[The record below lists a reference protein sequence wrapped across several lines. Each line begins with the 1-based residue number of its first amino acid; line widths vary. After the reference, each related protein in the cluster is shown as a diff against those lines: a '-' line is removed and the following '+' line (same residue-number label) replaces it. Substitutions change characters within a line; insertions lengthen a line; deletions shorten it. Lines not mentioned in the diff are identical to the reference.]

1 MHKGLMCFGFH
12 YIVMFGTHDPSEA
25 LEFVFWFQLSHP
37 STFQFPSL
45 IAMASIRFRS
55 VVVVVVIHLLL
66 LVLSVRN
73 LVSADISGNCIIGE
87 CAGYKL
93 DADLL
98 PIPAVA
104 SDSCVSEVAS
114 PLLLSCTDNQTL
126 NLIVKNSTAILQR
139 YRVQNINPT
148 SGTLVIELDCSTPFN
163 WIDAFLTSFSL
174 SNRLLLHCDQNISE
188 SADDSC
194 VVNRYNNCGV
204 CAVGANSM
212 PSGFCCL
219 QDAYESA
226 SYNASTFS
234 SCQIYGSWNDTY
246 TLADLSSLNPSMNID
261 ITSITLQWAPG
272 KISQEAIVVGSR
284 AEEESAKLVSHMIWS
299 KKSHEDD
306 GRLKNNS
313 PLLGVQGLVS
323 LRFSGEGH
331 GSLNPEALCV
341 FFLMTRC
348 FCCAGGV
355 VGGLLGVSVVIF
367 LLCCCFRRSD
377 RIKPVVMSKSAQ
389 VQSAQAPSYEYNNN
403 FSTDS
408 GAERLTRFFSY
419 QELEHATNGFSAAME
434 LGGGGFGTVYKGQL
448 ADGRLIAVKKLNQ
461 DGRQGLQ
468 QFHNEVTVLS
478 QVRHPNLVK
487 LMGYSVEVKRHAL
500 LVYEFVPNG
509 SLAQHLH
516 SQQGSPGSILPWET
530 RLNVAIQTAD
540 ALMYLHCLVDPP
552 IFHRD
557 VKTTN
562 ILLDSQFRAKVADFG
577 LSRLV
582 PITTF
587 EMTHISTAPQGTP
600 GYLDPEY
607 HESYQLSDK
616 SDVYSF
622 GVVLMELIT
631 AKKAVDMARD
641 RREINLAAFAVAKIQ
656 AGTLDEIID
665 SYLKRNFDIESGTH
679 DTKTRDMVNSVAELA
694 FRCLAAEKDDRPCM
708 KEVLEEL
715 RRIREHGYG
724 SDPPNL
730 ANHDASSDTRLFGS
744 LKEGEYIELDISYG
758 SVYNNSNN
766 NNKDTK
772 PLIIT
777 EREQQNSAAPWRHS
791 LTSEDDVWESVHSS
805 PDHNS

>member
-1 MHKGLMCFGFH
+1 
-12 YIVMFGTHDPSEA
+12 
-25 LEFVFWFQLSHP
+25 
-37 STFQFPSL
+37 
-45 IAMASIRFRS
+45 MASMRFRS
-55 VVVVVVIHLLL
+55 VVVVVVVIHLLL
-66 LVLSVRN
+66 LVLSVPK
-73 LVSADISGNCIIGE
+73 LVSAHISGNCAIGA
-87 CAGYKL
+87 CAGYKF

-98 PIPAVA
+98 PIRAVA
-104 SDSCVSEVAS
+104 NDNCISEVAS

-126 NLIVKNSTAILQR
+126 NLIVKNSTAILR
-139 YRVQNINPT
+139 YPVQNINST
-148 SGTLVIELDCSTPFN
+148 SRTLVIGVSQVLDCSTPFN
-163 WIDAFLTSFSL
+163 WTDAFLTSFSL
-174 SNRLLLHCDQNISE
+174 TNRLLLHCDMNISE
-188 SADDSC
+188 SVAMLSTDDSC
-194 VVNRYNNCGV
+194 VVNPYNNNCGRT
-204 CAVGANSM
+204 CANPYQM
-212 PSGFCCL
+212 QPGFCCL
-219 QDAYESA
+219 QDVYESA
-226 SYNASTFS
+226 SYNANTFS

-246 TLADLSSLNPSMNID
+246 TLADLSSPNLSLNID
-261 ITSITLQWAPG
+261 ITSITLQWAP
-272 KISQEAIVVGSR
+272 
-284 AEEESAKLVSHMIWS
+284 
-299 KKSHEDD
+299 
-306 GRLKNNS
+306 
-313 PLLGVQGLVS
+313 
-323 LRFSGEGH
+323 
-331 GSLNPEALCV
+331 
-341 FFLMTRC
+341 
-348 FCCAGGV
+348 GGV

-478 QVRHPNLVK
+478 QVQHPNLVK

-562 ILLDSQFRAKVADFG
+562 ILLDSQFRAKVGDFG

-582 PITTF
+582 PIMTF

-607 HESYQLSDK
+607 HQSYQLSDK

-665 SYLKRNFDIESGTH
+665 PYLKMNFDIESGTH

-724 SDPPNL
+724 FDPPNL

-758 SVYNNSNN
+758 SVYNNNN

-805 PDHNS
+805 PDQNSVTQIWHEINLTNPQAR

>member
-1 MHKGLMCFGFH
+1 
-12 YIVMFGTHDPSEA
+12 
-25 LEFVFWFQLSHP
+25 
-37 STFQFPSL
+37 
-45 IAMASIRFRS
+45 MASMRFRS

-73 LVSADISGNCIIGE
+73 LVSADISGNCTIGE

-114 PLLLSCTDNQTL
+114 PLLLSCTYNQTL

-139 YRVQNINPT
+139 YPVLNINPT
-148 SGTLVIELDCSTPFN
+148 SGTLVIEVLDCSTPFN
-163 WIDAFLTSFSL
+163 WIDAILTSFSL

-194 VVNRYNNCGV
+194 VVNRYNNCGA

-212 PSGFCCL
+212 QSGFCCL

-246 TLADLSSLNPSMNID
+246 TIADLSSPNPSLNVD

-272 KISQEAIVVGSR
+272 RS
-284 AEEESAKLVSHMIWS
+284 S
-299 KKSHEDD
+299 KK
-306 GRLKNNS
+306 
-313 PLLGVQGLVS
+313 QT
-323 LRFSGEGH
+323 
-331 GSLNPEALCV
+331 AAI
-341 FFLMTRC
+341 T
-348 FCCAGGV
+348 GGV

-389 VQSAQAPSYEYNNN
+389 VQSAQAPSYEYKNN

-408 GAERLTRFFSY
+408 AAERLTRFFSY

-478 QVRHPNLVK
+478 QVQHPNLVK
-487 LMGYSVEVKRHAL
+487 LMGYSVEVKRQAL

-509 SLAQHLH
+509 SLAEHLH
-516 SQQGSPGSILPWET
+516 SQQGSPRSILPWET

-562 ILLDSQFRAKVADFG
+562 ILLDSQFRAKVGDFG

-607 HESYQLSDK
+607 HQSYQLSDK

-665 SYLKRNFDIESGTH
+665 PHLKMNFDIESGTH

-724 SDPPNL
+724 FDPPNL
-730 ANHDASSDTRLFGS
+730 ANHD
-744 LKEGEYIELDISYG
+744 
-758 SVYNNSNN
+758 
-766 NNKDTK
+766 
-772 PLIIT
+772 
-777 EREQQNSAAPWRHS
+777 
-791 LTSEDDVWESVHSS
+791 
-805 PDHNS
+805 

>member
-1 MHKGLMCFGFH
+1 
-12 YIVMFGTHDPSEA
+12 
-25 LEFVFWFQLSHP
+25 
-37 STFQFPSL
+37 
-45 IAMASIRFRS
+45 MASMRFRS

-73 LVSADISGNCIIGE
+73 LVSADISGNCTIGE

-114 PLLLSCTDNQTL
+114 PLLLSCTYNQTL

-139 YRVQNINPT
+139 YPVLNINPT
-148 SGTLVIELDCSTPFN
+148 SGTLVIEVLDCSTPFN
-163 WIDAFLTSFSL
+163 WIDAILTSFSL

-194 VVNRYNNCGV
+194 VVNRYNNCGA

-212 PSGFCCL
+212 QSGFCCL

-246 TLADLSSLNPSMNID
+246 TIADLSSPNPSLNVD

-272 KISQEAIVVGSR
+272 RS
-284 AEEESAKLVSHMIWS
+284 S
-299 KKSHEDD
+299 KK
-306 GRLKNNS
+306 
-313 PLLGVQGLVS
+313 QT
-323 LRFSGEGH
+323 
-331 GSLNPEALCV
+331 AAI
-341 FFLMTRC
+341 T
-348 FCCAGGV
+348 GGV

-389 VQSAQAPSYEYNNN
+389 VQSAQAPSYEYKNN

-408 GAERLTRFFSY
+408 AAERLTRFFSY

-478 QVRHPNLVK
+478 QVQHPNLVK
-487 LMGYSVEVKRHAL
+487 LMGYSVEVKRQAL

-509 SLAQHLH
+509 SLAEHLH
-516 SQQGSPGSILPWET
+516 SQQGSPRSILPWET

-562 ILLDSQFRAKVADFG
+562 ILLDSQFRAKVGDFG

-607 HESYQLSDK
+607 HQSYQLSDK

-665 SYLKRNFDIESGTH
+665 PHLKMNFDIESGTH

-715 RRIREHGYG
+715 RRIREHGY
-724 SDPPNL
+724 
-730 ANHDASSDTRLFGS
+730 
-744 LKEGEYIELDISYG
+744 
-758 SVYNNSNN
+758 
-766 NNKDTK
+766 
-772 PLIIT
+772 
-777 EREQQNSAAPWRHS
+777 
-791 LTSEDDVWESVHSS
+791 
-805 PDHNS
+805 DHNSVTQIWHEINLTNPQAR

>member
-1 MHKGLMCFGFH
+1 
-12 YIVMFGTHDPSEA
+12 
-25 LEFVFWFQLSHP
+25 
-37 STFQFPSL
+37 
-45 IAMASIRFRS
+45 MASMRFRS
-55 VVVVVVIHLLL
+55 VVVVVVEIHLLL

-73 LVSADISGNCIIGE
+73 LVSADNSGNCTIGA
-87 CAGYKL
+87 CAGYTL

-104 SDSCVSEVAS
+104 SDDCVFKVAS
-114 PLLLSCTDNQTL
+114 SLSLSCDQTL

-139 YRVQNINPT
+139 YPVQNINYT
-148 SGTLVIELDCSTPFN
+148 SRTLVIGVSQAFDCSTPFN
-163 WIDAFLTSFSL
+163 SIDAFLTSFSL
-174 SNRLLLHCDQNISE
+174 SNRLLLHCNVNISE
-188 SADDSC
+188 SGAMLSTDDSC
-194 VVNRYNNCGV
+194 VMNYNNCGT
-204 CAVGANSM
+204 CGANPSQM
-212 PSGFCCL
+212 PQGFCCL
-219 QDAYESA
+219 QQIQST
-226 SYNASTFS
+226 SYDASTFN
-234 SCQIYGSWNDTY
+234 SCQIYGDWNDTY
-246 TLADLSSLNPSMNID
+246 TLADPSLPNPSPNFD
-261 ITSITLQWAPG
+261 ITSTTLQWAPG
-272 KISQEAIVVGSR
+272 
-284 AEEESAKLVSHMIWS
+284 
-299 KKSHEDD
+299 
-306 GRLKNNS
+306 
-313 PLLGVQGLVS
+313 
-323 LRFSGEGH
+323 
-331 GSLNPEALCV
+331 
-341 FFLMTRC
+341 
-348 FCCAGGV
+348 GV
-355 VGGLLGVSVVIF
+355 VGGVLGVSVVIF

-377 RIKPVVMSKSAQ
+377 RIKPVFMSKSAQ

-403 FSTDS
+403 LSTDS
-408 GAERLTRFFSY
+408 GAERLPRFFSY
-419 QELEHATNGFSAAME
+419 QELDHATNGFSAAME

-478 QVRHPNLVK
+478 QVQHPNLVK
-487 LMGYSVEVKRHAL
+487 LMGCSVEVKRHAL

-516 SQQGSPGSILPWET
+516 SKQGSPGSILPWET

-600 GYLDPEY
+600 GYLDPDY
-607 HESYQLSDK
+607 HQSYQLSDK

-631 AKKAVDMARD
+631 AKKAVDMARE

-665 SYLKRNFDIESGTH
+665 PYLKRNFDIESGTH

-708 KEVLEEL
+708 KEVLAEL

-744 LKEGEYIELDISYG
+744 LKEDPRPPPPTTLPY
-758 SVYNNSNN
+758 
-766 NNKDTK
+766 
-772 PLIIT
+772 
-777 EREQQNSAAPWRHS
+777 
-791 LTSEDDVWESVHSS
+791 TS
-805 PDHNS
+805 P

>member
-1 MHKGLMCFGFH
+1 
-12 YIVMFGTHDPSEA
+12 
-25 LEFVFWFQLSHP
+25 
-37 STFQFPSL
+37 
-45 IAMASIRFRS
+45 MASMCFRS

-66 LVLSVRN
+66 LVLSVCN
-73 LVSADISGNCIIGE
+73 LVSADISGNCTIGA

-93 DADLL
+93 YADLL
-98 PIPAVA
+98 PIPAVM
-104 SDSCVSEVAS
+104 SDNCVSEVTP
-114 PLLLSCTDNQTL
+114 PLWLSCTDNKTL
-126 NLIVKNSTAILQR
+126 NLIVKSNTAIYPVR
-139 YRVQNINPT
+139 NIDYT
-148 SGTLVIELDCSTPFN
+148 SRTLVIDVSQVLDCSTPVN

-174 SNRLLLHCDQNISE
+174 SNRLLLHCAVNISE
-188 SADDSC
+188 SGAMSSTDDPC
-194 VVNRYNNCGV
+194 VENPYNCGTT
-204 CAVGANSM
+204 CPAGENHYPM
-212 PSGFCCL
+212 EPGFCCL
-219 QDAYESA
+219 QHAYESTN
-226 SYNASTFS
+226 YDASTFS

-246 TLADLSSLNPSMNID
+246 TLADLSSPLNID

-272 KISQEAIVVGSR
+272 RS
-284 AEEESAKLVSHMIWS
+284 S
-299 KKSHEDD
+299 KK
-306 GRLKNNS
+306 
-313 PLLGVQGLVS
+313 QT
-323 LRFSGEGH
+323 
-331 GSLNPEALCV
+331 AAI
-341 FFLMTRC
+341 T
-348 FCCAGGV
+348 GGV

-377 RIKPVVMSKSAQ
+377 RIKPVFMSKSAQ
-389 VQSAQAPSYEYNNN
+389 VQSAQAPSYEYNNK

-408 GAERLTRFFSY
+408 GSERLTRFFSY

-478 QVRHPNLVK
+478 QVQHPNLVK
-487 LMGYSVEVKRHAL
+487 LMGCSVEVKRHAL

-516 SQQGSPGSILPWET
+516 SQQGSPRSILPWET

-577 LSRLV
+577 LSRLM
-582 PITTF
+582 PIRTF

-600 GYLDPEY
+600 GYLDPDY
-607 HESYQLSDK
+607 QQSYQLSDK

-631 AKKAVDMARD
+631 AKKAVDMARN

-665 SYLKRNFDIESGTH
+665 PYLKRNFDIESGTH

-758 SVYNNSNN
+758 SVYNNNN
-766 NNKDTK
+766 NNNSKDTK
-772 PLIIT
+772 PLITT

-805 PDHNS
+805 PDHNSVTQIWHEINLTNPQAR